1 MKSGPRLPQ
10 LEKALTQKRRPNTA
24 KKQTNKQKTKILANN
39 TIHNC
44 SKEMKFLSINLT
56 KPVQNLYAKNYK
68 TLIKETEEDLNKWE
82 NIVFVDWKTR
92 HGKVISSPQADTK
105 FNTILIKSQ

>member
-1 MKSGPRLPQ
+1 MPVCIQSIESFIPKSN
-10 LEKALTQKRRPNTA
+10 KDCSQKGNFSLMSHLNIDA
-24 KKQTNKQKTKILANN
+24 KILNKILANN

-68 TLIKETEEDLNKWE
+68 TLIKETEENLNKWE
-82 NIVFVDWKTR
+82 NIVFVNWKT
-92 HGKVISSPQADTK
+92 
-105 FNTILIKSQ
+105 